1 MDINYLRQYC
11 ADQIKLYPN
20 LKEEILDFFY
30 LAKDEI
36 EEGGSEYH
44 EVTLAINSIEELTQ

>member
-11 ADQIKLYPN
+11 ADKIKLYPN

-30 LAKDEI
+30 LAIDEI
-36 EEGGSEYH
+36 EEGGSERH
-44 EVTLAINSIEELTQ
+44 EIELAINSIEELTQ

>member
-11 ADQIKLYPN
+11 ADKIKLYPN
-20 LKEEILDFFY
+20 LKEEILDFYY

-36 EEGGSEYH
+36 EEGGSERH
-44 EVTLAINSIEELTQ
+44 EIELAINSIEELTQ

>member
-30 LAKDEI
+30 LAIDEI
-36 EEGGSEYH
+36 EEGGSERH
-44 EVTLAINSIEELTQ
+44 EIELAINSIEELTQ